1 MKSPNS
7 KAIILICLVLSLS
20 GCSGLQTGNKNKL
33 SEYQSALISRE
44 NFSLLNDQAIIDEE
58 NSFVTSFDN
67 SGQVTG
73 DQRGIDFLQ
82 WGESESVS
90 PKACSYE
97 NFWSGSV
104 SSIAKS
110 KRVIGLVSNFYTS
123 ELSLEN
129 YQKTRASILGQ
140 YSIVFKDEETTLK
153 YFSAIE
159 GYLKLCGTGIT
170 RTDLEGN
177 SSEIFK
183 EGPKKNFNY
192 YRSGDNVLLR
202 TGFDELLVLDFFVK
216 TRFSISLVKIF
227 VNDLNLPQFDQ
238 WSIFFPFIQG
248 SMNQICK
255 LEDCTTT
262 DMAWN
267 ALQPFVPNP
276 SSAENPDLS

>member
-1 MKSPNS
+1 MKSPKS
-7 KAIILICLVLSLS
+7 KAVILICLVLSLS
-20 GCSGLQTGNKNKL
+20 GCSGLQTGNKNEL
-33 SEYQSALISRE
+33 SEYESALISRE
-44 NFSLLNDQAIIDEE
+44 NFSLLNNQAVIDEE
-58 NSFVTSFDN
+58 NSFATSIDN

-82 WGESESVS
+82 WGESELIS
-90 PKACSYE
+90 PKDCSYE
-97 NFWSGSV
+97 NFWSKSV
-104 SSIAKS
+104 SSIANS
-110 KRVIGLVSNFYTS
+110 NRVIGLVTNFHTS
-123 ELSLEN
+123 ELSSEN

-140 YSIVFKDEETTLK
+140 YSIVFRDEETASK

-159 GYLKLCGTGIT
+159 GHLKLCATGVT
-170 RTDLEGN
+170 VTDFEGN

-192 YRSGDNVLLR
+192 YRSGENVLLR

-276 SSAENPDLS
+276 NSVENPDLA

>member
-1 MKSPNS
+1 MKLSNR
-7 KAIILICLVLSLS
+7 KALFLFVLVFSLS
-20 GCSGLQTGNKNKL
+20 GCGGLQTGNKNKL
-33 SEYQSALISRE
+33 SDYQSTLISRE
-44 NFSLLNDQAIIDEE
+44 SFIILNNQATLDDE
-58 NSFVTSFDN
+58 NSFATSLGN

-73 DQRGIDFLQ
+73 DQRGLEFLK
-82 WGESESVS
+82 WGESELIS

-97 NFWSGSV
+97 NFWSRSE

-110 KRVIGLVSNFYTS
+110 KRVMGLVSNFHSS

-140 YSIVFKDEETTLK
+140 YSIVFSDEETASK

-159 GYLKLCGTGIT
+159 GYLKLCATGVTGTNF
-170 RTDLEGN
+170 EGN
-177 SSEIFK
+177 SVEIFR

-227 VNDLNLPQFDQ
+227 VNDLNLPEFEQ
-238 WSIFFPFIQG
+238 WSIFFPLMQG
-248 SMNQICK
+248 SVNQICK
-255 LEDCTTT
+255 LEDCEST

-267 ALQPFVPNP
+267 ALESFVPNP
-276 SSAENPDLS
+276 NSVENPNLT

>member
-58 NSFVTSFDN
+58 NSFATSFDN

-82 WGESESVS
+82 WGESESIS

>member
-1 MKSPNS
+1 MKSPKS
-7 KAIILICLVLSLS
+7 KAVVLIGLVLSLS
-20 GCSGLQTGNKNKL
+20 GCSGLQTGNKNEL

-44 NFSLLNDQAIIDEE
+44 NFILLNNQAVIDEE
-58 NSFVTSFDN
+58 NSFATSLGN
-67 SGQVTG
+67 SGEITG
-73 DQRGIDFLQ
+73 DQRGIDFLN

-97 NFWSGSV
+97 NFWSRSV
-104 SSIAKS
+104 SSIANS
-110 KRVIGLVSNFYTS
+110 NRVIGLVSNFHSS

-140 YSIVFKDEETTLK
+140 YTIVFRDEETALK
-153 YFSAIE
+153 FFSAIE
-159 GYLKLCGTGIT
+159 GYLKLCAIGVTGT
-170 RTDLEGN
+170 DFEGN
-177 SSEIFK
+177 SSEIFR
-183 EGPKKNFNY
+183 ERPKKNFNY

-227 VNDLNLPQFDQ
+227 VNDLNLPEFDQ
-238 WSIFFPFIQG
+238 WSIFFPLIQG

-255 LEDCTTT
+255 LEECKST

-267 ALQPFVPNP
+267 ALESFVPN
-276 SSAENPDLS
+276 SNSVENPDLT